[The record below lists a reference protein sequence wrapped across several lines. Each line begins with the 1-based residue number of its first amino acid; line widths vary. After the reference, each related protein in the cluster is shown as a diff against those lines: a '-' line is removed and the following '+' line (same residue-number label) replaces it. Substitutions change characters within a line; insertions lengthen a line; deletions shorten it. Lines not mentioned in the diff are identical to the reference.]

1 MSKRS
6 NRAVDHDPDEETVS
20 STIKRLRNGVADLLL
35 SPSQT
40 VAQPDRTVGIIESVH
55 LKNFM
60 CHSKL
65 DFKFSEQ
72 TNFIIGRN
80 GSGKSAI
87 LTSLIVGL
95 GGKANTASR
104 GTSVKSLVET
114 GKRAAEVTI
123 RLQNKG
129 TEAFKHDEYGDS
141 ILITR
146 RLTVDGSS
154 QYKIKSCNGAVISTK
169 KEELTRIM
177 DHFNI
182 QIDNPVMILNQETSR
197 NFLQSKSARDKF
209 NFFMKATQLEKLQ
222 ATYSKIDEERAA
234 TDRELTLKEK
244 LLPELEREVK
254 RLEKLWRAFENLEDQ
269 RVKLQRLKAEV
280 LWARVKEKEDV
291 MLQTEAAYQK
301 EDRALSKLEEKIA
314 EVDQKIEAHTKLQ
327 QDLQAKL
334 NEAVERVQA
343 MQPAMM
349 SGRKEYTIKKE
360 QMREKEQAIAR
371 VDREL
376 AGKRKEAEA
385 LKSRIKEL
393 CTLDTGKQAEERAQR
408 EAQIRDLETRKEE
421 LRSHLRTSEHHCEQ
435 VKSSAVECL
444 AKLNAIKAELRELN
458 DNIRVLSSSI
468 QNLQASKKN
477 SLQRFGRHMPTLLR
491 EIDIAASKGRFKKH
505 PKGPLGSLIKL
516 KDQRW
521 DLATECCL
529 GGALF
534 AFLVDNDHD
543 ARTLRQIMAKVM
555 GAERKP
561 TIITSSF
568 MGTVYNYKH
577 KAMRSSRYVNLLDN
591 LEIEDPDV
599 INCLIDQKGLEKIA
613 LIDTNHEARNVMSN
627 TATVPT
633 NCSEAF
639 TALGDQLFPSP
650 EFRYYSSSKQRAE
663 LLKENVEDQIREKK
677 SELADTKRRLN
688 EVEAM
693 FADAQAE
700 LQQSRKEAGRLTAQL
715 DSMRREEVKLSSQI
729 RELATVEEPEPT
741 NVSILEKMLQ
751 KVEGEISGIQ
761 EELMALKE
769 QQMELRATLKAEAA
783 KLREIEEG
791 RTELLKE
798 SNDIKTKLLDADAS
812 LQKDKS
818 QMKGLEEQKKAVE
831 QSQSASE
838 RQLKTFSQ
846 QLKEL
851 TEKALEVSSERISSR
866 RKPAAIT
873 AEIEALESQLQV
885 EERRNGNK
893 DEIAKQYESSVAKYA
908 NVKDRVQELRAFVS
922 ELEEMLNVRHDRYAE
937 ICRQTVM
944 RLRLVF
950 GTTLLQ
956 QNFKGTLDIDH
967 NKQHLAIR
975 VEPKE
980 GVSGDNVHQDLKA
993 LSGGERSF
1001 STVCFM
1007 LALWEA
1013 MECPFSIM
1021 DEFDIFMDMGK
1032 RRVSLEMILEM
1043 TRRKSANQFV
1053 FLTPLELPAIDALQ
1067 HVNIMVMPEPS
1078 RKRPAVAAARNDD
1091 DDE

>member
-1 MSKRS
+1 MSKRFH
-6 NRAVDHDPDEETVS
+6 NGVDYDSDEEIVS
-20 STIKRLRNGVADLLL
+20 STTKRPKNGILECSQSL
-35 SPSQT
+35 SQT
-40 VAQPDRTVGIIESVH
+40 LAQPDRVVGIIESVH

-123 RLQNKG
+123 KLQNKG
-129 TEAFKHDEYGDS
+129 PEAFKHDEYGDS
-141 ILITR
+141 ISITR
-146 RLTVDGSS
+146 RLTADGSS
-154 QYKIKSCNGAVISTK
+154 HYKIKSCNGAVISSK
-169 KEELTRIM
+169 REELTRII

-197 NFLQSKSARDKF
+197 NFLQSKSARDKY
-209 NFFMKATQLEKLQ
+209 NFFMKATQLEKLKSMY
-222 ATYSKIDEERAA
+222 TKIDEERAA
-234 TDRELTLKEK
+234 TDRDLSLKEK

-280 LWARVKEKEDV
+280 LWAKVKEKEDV
-291 MLQTEAAYQK
+291 MLQTEAACQK
-301 EDRALSKLEEKIA
+301 EGRALSRLEEKIA
-314 EVDQKIEAHTKLQ
+314 EVDNKIETHTKLQ
-327 QDLQAKL
+327 QDLQAEL
-334 NEAVERVQA
+334 NEALERVQA
-343 MQPAMM
+343 VQPAMM

-360 QMREKEQAIAR
+360 QLREKEQAMAR

-376 AGKRKEAEA
+376 TAKRKEAEVV
-385 LKSRIKEL
+385 KSRIDEL
-393 CTLDTGKQAEERAQR
+393 CAFDHGKQAEERAQR
-408 EAQIRDLETRKEE
+408 EAQIRDLETRKGE
-421 LRSHLRTSEHHCEQ
+421 LRSRLRTSEHHCEQ
-435 VKSSAVECL
+435 VKSSVDECS
-444 AKLNAIKAELRELN
+444 AKLNAIKGEQRELN
-458 DNIRVLSSSI
+458 DNIRFLSNSI
-468 QNLQASKKN
+468 QNLEASKKN
-477 SLQRFGRHMPTLLR
+477 SLQRFGRHVPTLLR
-491 EIDIAASKGRFKKH
+491 EIDIAVSKGRFKKR

-529 GGALF
+529 GGVLF
-534 AFLVDNDHD
+534 AFLVDNDQD
-543 ARTLRQIMAKVM
+543 AKTLRQIMSKVM

-561 TIITSSF
+561 SIITSSF
-568 MGTVYNYKH
+568 MGTVYNYKP
-577 KAMRSSRYVNLLDN
+577 KAMRSSRYPNLLDN

-599 INCLIDQKGLEKIA
+599 INCLIDQRMLEKIA
-613 LIDTNHEARNVMSN
+613 LIDTNHEARNVMMNAS
-627 TATVPT
+627 AVPP

-639 TALGDQLFPSP
+639 TALGDQLFPAP
-650 EFRYYSSSKQRAE
+650 DFRYYSSSKQRAE
-663 LLKENVEDQIREKK
+663 LLKENVDDQIREKK
-677 SELADTKRRLN
+677 SELADMERRLK
-688 EVEAM
+688 EVEAVY
-693 FADAQAE
+693 ADSRAE
-700 LQQSRKEAGRLTAQL
+700 LQQSQKEAHRLTAQL
-715 DSMRREEVKLSSQI
+715 DSLRREEVKLCSQI

-741 NVSILEKMLQ
+741 NVSMLEEVLQ
-751 KVEGEISGIQ
+751 KLEGEISGVQ
-761 EELMALKE
+761 EELTALKE
-769 QQMELRATLKAEAA
+769 QQIELRATLKAEAA

-798 SNDIKTKLLDADAS
+798 SNDIKTKLLDADAQ

-818 QMKGLEEQKKAVE
+818 QMQGLKEQKKAVE

-838 RQLKTFSQ
+838 RQLKAFSQ
-846 QLKEL
+846 QLHEL

-866 RKPAAIT
+866 RKPAAIA

-885 EERRNGNK
+885 EEKRNGDK
-893 DEIAKQYESSVAKYA
+893 DEIAEQYKSSLAKYTKI
-908 NVKDRVQELRAFVS
+908 KDRVQELRTFVS
-922 ELEEMLNVRHDRYAE
+922 ELRDMIVARHDKYVSL
-937 ICRQTVM
+937 CHQTTM
-944 RLRLVF
+944 RLRLIF

-956 QNFKGTLDIDH
+956 QNFRGTLEIDH
-967 NKQHLAIR
+967 DKQHLQIR

-980 GVSGDNVHQDLKA
+980 GVSGSKARQDLKA

-1001 STVCFM
+1001 STVCFV

-1013 MECPFSIM
+1013 MECPFRIM

-1053 FLTPLELPAIDALQ
+1053 FLTPLELPAIDALH
-1067 HVNIMVMPEPS
+1067 HVNIMIMPEPS
-1078 RKRPAVAAARNDD
+1078 RKRPAVTAARNDD
-1091 DDE
+1091 DDD

>member
-1 MSKRS
+1 MASTAR
-6 NRAVDHDPDEETVS
+6 RAF
-20 STIKRLRNGVADLLL
+20 
-35 SPSQT
+35 SQT
-40 VAQPDRTVGIIESVH
+40 LAQPDRVVGIIKSVH

-65 DFKFSEQ
+65 DFEFSEQ

-123 RLQNKG
+123 KLQNKG
-129 TEAFKHDEYGDS
+129 PEAFKHEEYGDS
-141 ILITR
+141 ISITR
-146 RLTVDGSS
+146 RLTADGSS
-154 QYKIKSCNGAVISTK
+154 HYKIKSCNGAVISNK
-169 KEELTRIM
+169 REEVTRIM

-182 QIDNPVMILNQETSR
+182 QKRAGTS
-197 NFLQSKSARDKF
+197 FQSKSARDKY
-209 NFFMKATQLEKLQ
+209 NFFMKATQLEKLK
-222 ATYSKIDEERAA
+222 AMYGKIDEERAA
-234 TDRELTLKEK
+234 TDRDLTLKEK

-291 MLQTEAAYQK
+291 MLQAETACQK
-301 EDRALSKLEEKIA
+301 EGRALSRLEEKIA
-314 EVDQKIEAHTKLQ
+314 EVDEKIKAHTKQQ
-327 QDLQAKL
+327 QDLQAEL

-343 MQPAMM
+343 VQPAMM

-360 QMREKEQAIAR
+360 QLREKEQAMAR

-376 AGKRKEAEA
+376 IAKRKEAE
-385 LKSRIKEL
+385 
-393 CTLDTGKQAEERAQR
+393 R
-408 EAQIRDLETRKEE
+408 EAQIRDLETRKGE
-421 LRSHLRTSEHHCEQ
+421 LRSRLRTSEHHCEQ
-435 VKSSAVECL
+435 VKSSVDECSS
-444 AKLNAIKAELRELN
+444 KLNAIKGEQRELN
-458 DNIRVLSSSI
+458 DNIRFLSNSI
-468 QNLQASKKN
+468 QNLEASKKN
-477 SLQRFGRHMPTLLR
+477 SLQRFGRHVPALLR
-491 EIDIAASKGRFKKH
+491 EIDIAVSKGRFKKR

-529 GGALF
+529 GGVLF
-534 AFLVDNDHD
+534 AFLVDNDQD
-543 ARTLRQIMAKVM
+543 AKTLRQIMSKVM

-561 TIITSSF
+561 SIITSSF
-568 MGTVYNYKH
+568 MGTVYNYKP
-577 KAMRSSRYVNLLDN
+577 KAMHSSRYTNLLEN

-599 INCLIDQKGLEKIA
+599 INCLIDQRGLEKIA
-613 LIDTNHEARNVMSN
+613 LIDTNHEARNVMMNAS
-627 TATVPT
+627 AVPA

-639 TALGDQLFPSP
+639 TALGDQLYPAP
-650 EFRYYSSSKQRAE
+650 DFRYYSSSKQRAE
-663 LLKENVEDQIREKK
+663 LLKENVDDQIREKK
-677 SELADTKRRLN
+677 SELADMKRRLQ

-693 FADAQAE
+693 FAD
-700 LQQSRKEAGRLTAQL
+700 GRAKR
-715 DSMRREEVKLSSQI
+715 SSSASQI

-741 NVSILEKMLQ
+741 NVSMLEEVLQ
-751 KVEGEISGIQ
+751 KLEGEISSVQ
-761 EELMALKE
+761 EELTALKE
-769 QQMELRATLKAEAA
+769 QQIELRATLKAEAA

-798 SNDIKTKLLDADAS
+798 SNDIKTKLLDADAQ

-818 QMKGLEEQKKAVE
+818 QMQGLKEQKKAVE

-838 RQLKTFSQ
+838 RQLKALSQ
-846 QLKEL
+846 QLQEL

-866 RKPAAIT
+866 RKPAAIV

-885 EERRNGNK
+885 EEKRNGDK
-893 DEIAKQYESSVAKYA
+893 DEIAEQYKSSLAKYTKI
-908 NVKDRVQELRAFVS
+908 KDKVQELRTFVS
-922 ELEEMLNVRHDRYAE
+922 VSASFEVCALDPML
-937 ICRQTVM
+937 QTM
-944 RLRLVF
+944 RLRLIF

-956 QNFKGTLDIDH
+956 QNFKGTLEIDH
-967 NKQHLAIR
+967 DKQHLQIR

-980 GVSGDNVHQDLKA
+980 GVSGSKARQDLKA

-1001 STVCFM
+1001 STVCFV
-1007 LALWEA
+1007 LALWET
-1013 MECPFSIM
+1013 MECPFRIM

-1053 FLTPLELPAIDALQ
+1053 FLTPLELPAIDALH
-1067 HVNIMVMPEPS
+1067 HVNIMIMPEPS
-1078 RKRPAVAAARNDD
+1078 RKRPAVAAAQNNDD
-1091 DDE
+1091 D